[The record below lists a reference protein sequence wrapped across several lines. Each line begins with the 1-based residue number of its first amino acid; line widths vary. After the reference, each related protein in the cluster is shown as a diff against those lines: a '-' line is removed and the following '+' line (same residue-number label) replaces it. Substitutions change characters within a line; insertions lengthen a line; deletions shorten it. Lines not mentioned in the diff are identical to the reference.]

1 MDLHH
6 TGFDK
11 QELIYIET
19 DKISL
24 TIRGNLKYNNEN
36 TFSQFKIYREF
47 GCFSSI
53 NEFKIKI
60 KGIKM
65 ESNKSLEVIY
75 KIAPLFYEHQD
86 YEIVIEKKGDFKL
99 EFWHENINIRNKINP
114 IGHSKKVL
122 SGVINF
128 ANEIGF
134 TDLLINIDNKFYVRF
149 EFEIFPSKISYKDD
163 YINIMTDITDE
174 IHNLA
179 FDFIKKTYLKS
190 ATYDKFKSSP
200 SEFFA
205 IIKTIYDE
213 FINAI
218 DIILNKSNYILEA
231 QKKILPAYKLK
242 SANNKTIRWLERHPQ
257 ELRLDSMD
265 YTANRALA
273 SNKQLSYD
281 TLENRFVK
289 YILNLILQKLK
300 KIRINY
306 TNLNRNKDNN
316 IIYQIDIMIIG
327 VHKRLSSPL
336 FRTIGEPIFNNM
348 SLVFFMS
355 VGYTEIYKYYLILSK
370 SLSLDGDIFKIS
382 VKDLALLYEYW
393 CFIKLNSIMKNKY
406 KLISQN
412 IIQTNKNEMFVTLK
426 KGASSKTVY
435 ENSATGEIIELFYN
449 LSIYNLPTV
458 SQRPD
463 IILSIQKRNSYI
475 KYNYIFDAKY
485 RINQANEGSAYRQN
499 YLKPGPEEEDINT
512 MHRYRDALV
521 SEDNSYFKQIILGA
535 YILFPYSSEKEYE
548 EHKFYKSIGKINIG
562 GLPFLPTSTFLVENL
577 LDKLINNPK

>member
-6 TGFDK
+6 TGFEK

-24 TIRGNLKYNNEN
+24 TIRGKLKYNNSEN
-36 TFSQFKIYREF
+36 IFSEFKIYKEF
-47 GCFSSI
+47 AYFNSI
-53 NEFKIKI
+53 NEFKIEI
-60 KGIKM
+60 KGIKI
-65 ESNKSLEVIY
+65 ESNKSLDEIY
-75 KIAPLFYEHQD
+75 KIVPLFYEHQD
-86 YEIVIEKKGDFKL
+86 YEIIIEKKGDLNL

-114 IGHSKKVL
+114 IGHSKKIL

-134 TDLLINIDNKFYVRF
+134 TNVLINIDNKSYIRF
-149 EFEIFPSKISYKDD
+149 EFEIFPSKISYRDD
-163 YINIMTDITDE
+163 YINIIRDITDE
-174 IHNLA
+174 VHNLA

-190 ATYDKFKSSP
+190 TTYDKFKSSP

-218 DIILNKSNYILEA
+218 DIILNKSNYILETH
-231 QKKILPAYKLK
+231 KKILPAHKLK
-242 SANNKTIRWLERHPQ
+242 SVNNKTIRWLESHPY
-257 ELRLDSMD
+257 ELRLDNIGF
-265 YTANRALA
+265 TANRALT
-273 SNKQLSYD
+273 SNKQISND

-306 TNLNRNKDNN
+306 INLNRNKDND
-316 IIYQIDIMIIG
+316 IIYKIDIMIIG
-327 VHKRLSSPL
+327 IHKRLSSSF

-348 SLVFFMS
+348 SLIFFMS
-355 VGYTEIYKYYLILSK
+355 AGYTEIYKYYLILSK

-412 IIQTNKNEMFVTLK
+412 IIQTNKNDLFVTLK
-426 KGASSKTVY
+426 KGANSKTVY
-435 ENSATGEIIELFYN
+435 ENPATGEIIELFYN
-449 LSIYNLPTV
+449 PSIYNLPTV

-463 IILSIQKRNSYI
+463 IILSIHKRNSYI

-485 RINQANEGSAYRQN
+485 RINQANEGSAYKQN

-521 SEDNSYFKQIILGA
+521 SENNSYFNQKILGA
-535 YILFPYSSEKEYE
+535 YILFPYSREKEYE

-562 GLPFLPTSTFLVENL
+562 GLPFLPTSTFLVESL
-577 LDKLINNPK
+577 LDKLIS